1 MTDLTKST
9 SRPLI
14 PALPEEWIERIFQ
27 RMENFY
33 LSLWKDRF
41 GDIPRE
47 RVKRA
52 WAEELAG
59 YSVDE
64 IKRGLDTCK
73 TNKFPPTLPEF
84 LTACRPV
91 MDARAEWAEA
101 CEQMRVR
108 LEGRGADAWSRP
120 QVYWSA
126 VAIGAYDLNSMAWE
140 QIKTRWT
147 NALDRAKA
155 DPIPEYRAALPAPGK
170 QTVTKDEAAGRMV
183 ELKQKIESA
192 SLPGTTK
199 AGTQWAHRLMARE
212 AAGEQVDHIA
222 VISWREAL
230 GYPADMDAK
239 QALEAVKKQQE
250 AA

>member
-1 MTDLTKST
+1 MTTALNAT
-9 SRPLI
+9 SRQTA

-41 GDIPRE
+41 GEIPRE

-64 IKRGLDTCK
+64 IKRGLETCK

-91 MDARAEWAEA
+91 TDARAEWDDAR
-101 CEQMRVR
+101 EQMRVR
-108 LEGRGADAWSRP
+108 LEGKGADVWSRP
-120 QVYWSA
+120 QVYWAA

-147 NALDRAKA
+147 NALERAKA
-155 DPIPEYRAALPAPGK
+155 DQIPEYRAALPAPGK
-170 QTVTKDEAAGRMV
+170 QTVTREEAADRMNDLRNKV
-183 ELKQKIESA
+183 GGV
-192 SLPGTTK
+192 SLPGTTQ
-199 AGTQWAHRLMARE
+199 AGTQWAYRLMERE
-212 AAGEQVDHIA
+212 ASGEAIES
-222 VISWREAL
+222 ISAAAWREVL
-230 GYPADMDAK
+230 GFSANTSAK
-239 QALEAVKKQQE
+239 QALEAVRK